1 MIGKYNWNHHLYG
14 KGDSM
19 KKKMLT
25 VVIVVIAVIALVLIG
40 WYVMFVRF
48 GIGPALP
55 FMPVLEM
62 NESEQQTPQTSGGS
76 LTALVDTQE
85 EADEVAEQYGITL
98 VSYESGV
105 AVYHTEENPYD
116 VITRGQENGYHELS
130 VNLTRKLADES
141 QTQ

>member
-48 GIGPALP
+48 GIGPALT

-62 NESEQQTPQTSGGS
+62 NESEQQTQQTSGGS